1 MKYAKYYLVTLL
13 VILIDHAV
21 KLLVH
26 FNMEMGLPG
35 QIPVF
40 GDWFKLHY
48 TLNPGMAFGVELGS
62 EYGKII
68 LTVFRM
74 GAAVAIGYLIY
85 YLVQHRYPKGL
96 IWCVGLILGG
106 AIGNLIDSIFYGVF
120 LDNAPYDAPTPWLHG
135 QVIDMFYIDIWEGIL
150 PHWIPIIGGTPMSL
164 WPIFNIAD
172 AAIFVGVAIIIL
184 NQNKFLNHQP
194 QKQNLE
200 NSNPQEINIVEA

>member
-85 YLVQHRYPKGL
+85 YLVQHRYRSGL

-200 NSNPQEINIVEA
+200 NNNPQEINIVEA